1 MQRNASAAQARKVRT
16 AQVAVES
23 LDAVGVYAPLTTS
36 GLIDVDGFTVSCYAV
51 FAQ

>member
-1 MQRNASAAQARKVRT
+1 M
-16 AQVAVES
+16 ES